1 MTLPPNPARR
11 TLLGA
16 ALAALL
22 TPPAFAQGYPS
33 GPVKLIVPFTPG
45 SATDVLAR
53 IFGERMAAS
62 LGQAVLVENRPGA
75 GGTIGAA
82 IVAKSP
88 PDGLTLA
95 VVATGHVVNP
105 VLFKDLPYDTL
116 KDFAAIAPL
125 GSYPNVLVTAPATGI
140 KSVQE
145 LIAQARARPGV
156 FNYCTAGIGSAAHI
170 NSQKLI
176 AATGIE
182 ATHIPLKGAGEILSE
197 TMSGRCQFS
206 WAPLVSSLGAVK
218 SGKLVALA
226 MSSAARSAAMPDV
239 PTIAEAGVPGAEFTF
254 WVGLLAPAG
263 TPRDIVSRLNAEVL
277 KAAQSPELKQRLT
290 TLGAEPMPMSP
301 AEFDAMLR
309 RDYETLGRV
318 MRGAAKT

>member
-1 MTLPPNPARR
+1 MTLPPNPLRR
-11 TLLGA
+11 SLLGA
-16 ALAALL
+16 ALASLF
-22 TPPAFAQGYPS
+22 TQQAFGQGYPGS
-33 GPVKLIVPFTPG
+33 TVKFVVPFTPG
-45 SATDVLAR
+45 SATDLLAR
-53 IFGERMAAS
+53 IFGERMAPA
-62 LGQAVLVENRPGA
+62 LGQAVLVDNRPGA

-82 IVAKSP
+82 FVAKAP

-105 VLFKDLPYDTL
+105 VLFKDLSYDTL
-116 KDFAAIAPL
+116 KDFAAVAPL
-125 GSYPNVLVTAPATGI
+125 GSYPNVLVTAPETGI
-140 KSVQE
+140 KSVHE
-145 LIAQARARPGV
+145 LIAQAKAKPGF
-156 FNYCTAGIGSAAHI
+156 FNYGTAGIGSAAHI
-170 NSQKLI
+170 NTQKLI

-182 ATHIPLKGAGEILSE
+182 AMHIPLKGAGDILAE

-226 MSSAARSAAMPDV
+226 ISSATRSSALPEV

-263 TPRDIVSRLNAEVL
+263 TPREIIARLNAEVL
-277 KAAQSPELKQRLT
+277 KAGQAPELKQRLT

-301 AEFDAMLR
+301 TEFDAILR

-318 MRGAAKT
+318 MRAAKT